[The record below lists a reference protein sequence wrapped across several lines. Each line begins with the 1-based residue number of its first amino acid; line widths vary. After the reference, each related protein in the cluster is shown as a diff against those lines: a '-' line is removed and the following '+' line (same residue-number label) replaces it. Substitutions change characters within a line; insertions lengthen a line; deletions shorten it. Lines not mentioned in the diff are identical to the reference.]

1 MNELMLDTSFTIAI
15 GAVLLILLLA
25 ADYAFSKG
33 RRKQRG

>member
-25 ADYAFSKG
+25 ADYAFRKG